1 MKGILVIADGLGGRP
16 TDVAGKTCLE
26 AANTPNLDALAVRG
40 AIGLVDPIGPGI
52 RPGSDTAHLALLGYD
67 PYAVYTG
74 RGVFE
79 CMGIGLDVQPGDI
92 CFRANLGTVEQ
103 TSAGLSLVDRRAG
116 RIETGQAEVEDA
128 LKKLKLTKVPGVEV
142 QFRASTQH
150 RGALLLCG
158 EGLSRHIGET
168 DPHKTGA
175 LIYQSQSTLGPD
187 ASSQE
192 KAAAER
198 AAAAVNELTQ
208 QSFELLRD
216 LPLNRDRAAAGKPP
230 ANIVLVRGA
239 ADCPHI
245 PSIESLYG
253 VRGACIA
260 GGALYKGVAQ
270 AAGMTVLEVDG
281 VTGGLDT
288 DLRAK
293 AAAALKALETYD
305 YVFIH
310 AKGTDNAGHDSNA
323 PAKTQFIERLDLEL
337 FGPLADGLDWTETHL
352 AFTGDHTTPIDFG
365 DHTHEPVPVLFV
377 GPHVMPDQTTA
388 FGEREAGRGG
398 LGRFSGRVL
407 PMVLG
412 YNNWSPKF
420 GS

>member
-16 TDVAGKTCLE
+16 SDVGGKSCLE
-26 AANTPNLDALAVRG
+26 AANTPILDALAVRG
-40 AIGLVDPIGPGI
+40 AIGLIDPIGPGI
-52 RPGSDTAHLALLGYD
+52 RPGSDTAHLSLLGYD
-67 PYAVYTG
+67 PYEVYTG

-79 CMGIGLDVQPGDI
+79 CMGIGLHVKAGDI
-92 CFRANLGTVEQ
+92 CFRANFGTVEE
-103 TSAGLSLVDRRAG
+103 SPEGLRLVDRRAG
-116 RIETGQAEVEDA
+116 RIETGQAELEEA
-128 LKKLKLTKVPGVEV
+128 LRALKLTGVPGVEV

-150 RGALLLCG
+150 RGALLLRG
-158 EGLSRHIGET
+158 ESLSRHIGET

-175 LIYQSQSTLGPD
+175 LIHQSASTLGAGASD
-187 ASSQE
+187 AE
-192 KAAAER
+192 RLAAER
-198 AAAAVNELTQ
+198 TAAAVNELTRA
-208 QSFELLRD
+208 SFDILKE
-216 LPLNRDRAAAGKPP
+216 LPLNVERAAAGKPP

-239 ADCPHI
+239 ADCPDI

-270 AAGMTVLEVDG
+270 AAGMAILDVAG
-281 VTGGLDT
+281 ATGGLDT
-288 DLRAK
+288 DLGAK
-293 AAAALKALETYD
+293 AAAALDALKTHD

-310 AKGTDNAGHDSNA
+310 VKGTDNAGHDSNA
-323 PAKTQFIERLDLEL
+323 EAKTAFIERLDREL
-337 FGPLADGLDWTETHL
+337 FGPLVDGLNWDETHL

-365 DHTHEPVPVLFV
+365 DHTHEPVPILFV
-377 GPHVMPDQTTA
+377 GPNVTPDETTS

-398 LGRFSGRVL
+398 LGRFSGRAL